1 VTIGSVTE
9 RLYYTDSYLHEFE
22 ATVVER
28 SGDGTRIYLD
38 RTAFYPTSG
47 GQPFDTGELSGVPV
61 IDVVDEDSR
70 IAHVLAGPLQT
81 ERVTGRVEWN
91 RRFDHMQQHTG
102 QHLLS
107 AVIAESLGYPTIAV
121 HFGRESSSIDVEAT
135 SLSTDQAAEL
145 EQAANRIVFANR
157 PIHVSF
163 EEVSEAIGL
172 RKRPARD
179 GIIRIIT
186 IQELDRSA
194 CGGTHVRAT
203 GEIGPIL
210 IRRIERVRKAVRLE
224 FLCGSRAISRARADH
239 ALLVRLSA
247 DLSAAPEELPILL
260 AARQSELKEA
270 QSTRRELERQLDLY
284 RAKELYQAASP
295 DASGIRRVVLREG
308 AGSVESLRGI
318 AQAFATMPMGMFVGT
333 VGDPPSVVLS
343 TSQDSG
349 IDAAGVLKS
358 LLTAVNGRGG
368 GSANLAQGVVPG
380 PGQLEQVLAA
390 IGRTKSLPVGPA

>member
-145 EQAANRIVFANR
+145 E
-157 PIHVSF
+157 
-163 EEVSEAIGL
+163 
-172 RKRPARD
+172 RPARD

-390 IGRTKSLPVGPA
+390 IGRTKSLPVGLA

>member
-22 ATVVER
+22 ATLVER
-28 SGDGTRIYLD
+28 SADGTRIYLD

-70 IAHVLAGPLQT
+70 IAHVLAGPLHT
-81 ERVTGRVEWN
+81 ERVTGRVDWS

-135 SLSTDQAAEL
+135 SLSSDQAAEL
-145 EQAANRIVFANR
+145 EQAANRIAFANR
-157 PIHVSF
+157 PIQVSF
-163 EEVSEAIGL
+163 EEASEAIGL
-172 RKRPARD
+172 RKRSARD

-210 IRRIERVRKAVRLE
+210 IRRVERVRKAIRLE
-224 FLCGSRAISRARADH
+224 FLCGTRAISRARADH

-247 DLSAAPEELPILL
+247 DLSAAPEELPTLL

-270 QSTRRELERQLDLY
+270 QSARRELERQLDLY
-284 RAKELYQAASP
+284 RAQQLYQAASP

-390 IGRTKSLPVGPA
+390 IGTTKSLPVGPA

>member
-1 VTIGSVTE
+1 
-9 RLYYTDSYLHEFE
+9 
-22 ATVVER
+22 
-28 SGDGTRIYLD
+28 
-38 RTAFYPTSG
+38 
-47 GQPFDTGELSGVPV
+47 
-61 IDVVDEDSR
+61 
-70 IAHVLAGPLQT
+70 
-81 ERVTGRVEWN
+81 
-91 RRFDHMQQHTG
+91 MQQHTG

-135 SLSTDQAAEL
+135 SLSSDQAAEL
-145 EQAANRIVFANR
+145 EQAANRIAFANR
-157 PIHVSF
+157 PIQVSF
-163 EEVSEAIGL
+163 EEASEAIGL
-172 RKRPARD
+172 RKRSARD

-210 IRRIERVRKAVRLE
+210 IRRVERVRKAIRLE
-224 FLCGSRAISRARADH
+224 FLCGTRAISRARADH

-247 DLSAAPEELPILL
+247 DLSAAPEELPTLL

-270 QSTRRELERQLDLY
+270 QSARRELERQLDLY
-284 RAKELYQAASP
+284 RAQELYQAASP

-390 IGRTKSLPVGPA
+390 IGTTKSLPVGPA